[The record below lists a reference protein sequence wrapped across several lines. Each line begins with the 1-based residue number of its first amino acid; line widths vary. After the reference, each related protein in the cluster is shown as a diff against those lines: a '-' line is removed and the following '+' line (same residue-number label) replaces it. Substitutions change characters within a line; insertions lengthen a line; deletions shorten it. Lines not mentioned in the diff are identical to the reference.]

1 VSLYSRPCHDALRQ
15 YVPERGNLMAMASTL
30 RLIGLVA
37 FCSMASMRIC
47 DPMLIELGREFG
59 VSTGSASKVVST
71 FAIAYGLMQLIYG
84 PLGDRIGKLRVI
96 VLASF
101 GCALFSGMTALAP
114 SFDLL
119 VLSRVAMGAA
129 AAGIVPLSIA
139 WIGDQVAYDQRQETL
154 ARLMGA
160 TLSGMM
166 AGQWFGGVAVQSL
179 GWRSAFMVLSVLFLC
194 AAVVL
199 YRNVRHQPDP
209 LPQSAQAAAGS
220 PMPMSAYLRNTLRLL
235 QLPRVRWVLGVTAI
249 EGALAYGTLA
259 FVPSRLIG
267 AFGLSSASAGGV
279 MVLYGVGGL
288 LYSQLARRWLSL
300 LGEKGLARLG
310 GSLIG
315 AGLLVLAWANQ
326 PWLAIGSCFLAGLG
340 FYMLHNTLQTQ
351 ATQMAPASRGTAV
364 SLFACVLFL
373 GQSLGVLVVALCAD
387 QGGLAWAFSAVA
399 LGMLLLGAMVARNVQ
414 GRAEPLVRG

>member
-1 VSLYSRPCHDALRQ
+1 
-15 YVPERGNLMAMASTL
+15 MATTSTL

-47 DPMLIELGREFG
+47 DPMLIELGREFQ
-59 VSTGSASKVVST
+59 VSTGDASKVIST

-101 GCALFSGMTALAP
+101 GCALFSAMTSMAP
-114 SFDLL
+114 TFDLL

-139 WIGDQVAYDQRQETL
+139 WIGDQVSYDKRQETL

-166 AGQWFGGVAVQSL
+166 AGQWFGGFAAQSL
-179 GWRSAFMVLSVLFLC
+179 GWRSAFMVLAALFLC
-194 AAVVL
+194 AALVL
-199 YRNVRHQPDP
+199 QRNVRGQPGP
-209 LPQSAQAAAGS
+209 MATSADAPTGRPVSIAAYA
-220 PMPMSAYLRNTLRLL
+220 RNTLRLL
-235 QLPRVRWVLGVTAI
+235 QLPRVRWVLSVTAI
-249 EGALAYGTLA
+249 EGALAYGSLA

-267 AFGLSSASAGGV
+267 AFGLSAAGAGGV

-288 LYSQLARRWLSL
+288 MYSQLARRWLSL
-300 LGEKGLARLG
+300 LGEKGLARVG
-310 GSLIG
+310 GSLI
-315 AGLLVLAWANQ
+315 ATGLLVLAWASQ
-326 PWLAIGSCFLAGLG
+326 PWLAISSCFLAGLG

-351 ATQMAPASRGTAV
+351 ATQMAPELRGTAV

-373 GQSLGVLVVALCAD
+373 GQSLGVLVIALCAD
-387 QGGLAWAFSAVA
+387 SGTLASAFSVVA
-399 LGMLLLGAMVARNVQ
+399 LGMLGLGALVSRSVQ
-414 GRAEPLVRG
+414 GRRVEV